1 MILDGAMIMIAC
13 GAFTILHPGYCF
25 TRDGWA
31 AASYTFI
38 NKGEEKIPR
47 EQAILD
53 AEEKQSDMDPKAVPT
68 TVTDSSETPHRGTTG
83 V

>member
-25 TRDGWA
+25 TKDGWA
-31 AASYTFI
+31 AATYTFF
-38 NKGEEKIPR
+38 NKGEAKLLR

-53 AEEKQSDMDPKAVPT
+53 AEEKQFDMGPEVVPT